1 MAIPPHFSLSEKYH
15 RDIVPKLMSEFGYKN
30 KMAVPRLKKVVINVG
45 FSTSAKESKLQEV
58 AVKTLSRIAGQ
69 KPVVTRAKKSISNF
83 KIREGMPVGAMVTLR
98 GPRMYDFLGK
108 LVTIALPR
116 VRDFR
121 GLSAS
126 SLDARGNLSIGFREH
141 LVFPEIRSDEIE
153 ALHGLEV
160 AIATT
165 SRKREEGKRLF
176 ELLGFPFS
184 QVSS

>member
-1 MAIPPHFSLSEKYH
+1 MAIAHLSLREHFD
-15 RDIVPKLMSEFGYKN
+15 RQVVPKLMQEFGYKN
-30 KMAVPRLKKVVINVG
+30 KLAVPRLTKVVLNVG
-45 FSTSAKESKLQEV
+45 FNQGQREGKLQEV
-58 AVKTLSRIAGQ
+58 AIKTLTRIAGQ
-69 KPVVTRAKKSISNF
+69 KAVITKAKKSISNF

-98 GPRMYDFLGK
+98 GPRMYDFIGK
-108 LVTIALPR
+108 LVNVALPR

-121 GLSAS
+121 GLNAT

-153 ALHGLEV
+153 TIHGLEV

-165 SRKREEGKRLF
+165 SRTRAEGKRLF

-184 QVSS
+184 QASS